1 MVVVIM
7 MLKVMSEWRAA
18 GVEAPVMVMVK
29 MRILLLVVVTV
40 MPMVMI
46 TIMSVE
52 NDVVIMTSVFR

>member
-29 MRILLLVVVTV
+29 VRILLLVVTV